1 MNTLIEPKDQD
12 SLPQIDEQRR
22 RLSKGGLVAP
32 IVLGTLLSRPV
43 LGAAPYNCTISGK
56 LSGNTSSHGQPVSCA
71 IGKSHGF
78 WKNTT
83 QHLGDWGYASLA
95 PGDLFTKPGFSNQY
109 SNSGGTSKTMLEV
122 LDLGG
127 GAGSPPY
134 EALGREA
141 VCAYLNAF
149 RFAPN
154 FPLTGEEVVS
164 IFNTTVAAGLYIPIL
179 GATPWSPEDVKDY
192 FESLHD

>member
-1 MNTLIEPKDQD
+1 M
-12 SLPQIDEQRR
+12 DEQEQHPTPPRIDATRR
-22 RLSKGGLVAP
+22 RLTQAGLSAPVVLATLASKNALASV
-32 IVLGTLLSRPV
+32 
-43 LGAAPYNCTISGK
+43 PYNCTISGK
-56 LSGNTSSHGQPVSCA
+56 LSGNLSSHGQPESCE

-78 WKNTT
+78 WKKTPQRT
-83 QHLGDWGYASLA
+83 DWAYASLNQ
-95 PGDLFTKPGFSNQY
+95 GDPFTKPGFTNQY
-109 SNSGGTSKTMLEV
+109 PKAGGVSKTLLEV
-122 LDLGG
+122 LKLEG

-154 FPLTGEEVVS
+154 FPLTGAQVVS
-164 IFNTTVAAGLYIPIL
+164 IFNTTVANGQYIPTL
-179 GATPWSPEDVKDY
+179 GATPWTPEDVKDY